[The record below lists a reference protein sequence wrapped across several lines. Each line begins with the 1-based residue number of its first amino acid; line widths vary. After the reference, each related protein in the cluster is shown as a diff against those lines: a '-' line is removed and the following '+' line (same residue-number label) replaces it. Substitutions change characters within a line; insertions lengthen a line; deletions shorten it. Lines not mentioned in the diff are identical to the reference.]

1 MEVMLSKKKPT
12 KKEFETVISRLIN
25 HVRFLD
31 EKLGALDSL
40 FGLYLEWK
48 NDKDKFN
55 KFVEAKVE
63 KHQSQDVNKD
73 EPGEKK

>member
-1 MEVMLSKKKPT
+1 MSKKKPT

-40 FGLYLEWK
+40 FGLYLEWR
-48 NDKDKFN
+48 NDKAKVN
-55 KFVEAKVE
+55 KFVETKVA
-63 KHQSQDVNKD
+63 KHQRQDENKN